1 METNAEHYYDRI
13 SGLTICAIAQSVMAE
28 DIGNEIYCTNCNNCK
43 SCLLDTIIWLNEE
56 YKPKLKACP
65 FCGSTKAPRLLTE
78 DELKDNGDP
87 DWYTVCCSAPDGGCG
102 ATSGYAQSKDGAIKK
117 WNRRE

>member
-1 METNAEHYYDRI
+1 METNAEHYIDRI
-13 SGLTICAIAQSVMAE
+13 QGINICEIVLSIRGTSYCDGECKQCMINAI
-28 DIGNEIYCTNCNNCK
+28 K
-43 SCLLDTIIWLNEE
+43 WLNEE

-65 FCGSTKAPRLLTE
+65 FCGSVIAPRLLTE

-87 DWYTVCCSAPDGGCG
+87 DWYTVCCSATAGGCG

-117 WNRRE
+117 WNGRE

>member
-1 METNAEHYYDRI
+1 METNAEHYIDRI
-13 SGLTICAIAQSVMAE
+13 QGIQEINICEIVLSIRGTSYCDGECKQCMINAI
-28 DIGNEIYCTNCNNCK
+28 K
-43 SCLLDTIIWLNEE
+43 WLNEE

-65 FCGSTKAPRLLTE
+65 FCGSAIAPRLLTE

-87 DWYTVCCSAPDGGCG
+87 DWYTVCCSATDGGCG

-117 WNRRE
+117 WNGRE